1 MKFIFKFTLCWQ
13 CITNGMAAVK
23 RAGKYKYS
31 SAGHYLLNKSEW
43 DFIADYDE

>member
-1 MKFIFKFTLCWQ
+1 LEYIHNNPVNAGLC
-13 CITNGMAAVK
+13 K
-23 RAGKYKYS
+23 LPEEYKYS